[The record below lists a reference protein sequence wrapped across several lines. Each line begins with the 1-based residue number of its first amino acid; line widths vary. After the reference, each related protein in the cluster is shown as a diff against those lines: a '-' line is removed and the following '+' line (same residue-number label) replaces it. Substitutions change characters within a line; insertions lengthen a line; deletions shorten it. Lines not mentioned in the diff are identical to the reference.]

1 MTMHEAKKY
10 LKNFNN
16 IQLENLFKKSNLTET
31 EYWLLRY
38 ALIQKRMVENICMKL
53 NISRSTYRNMYNIAL
68 TKVDFTLNNL
78 LMPKD

>member
-1 MTMHEAKKY
+1 MHEAKKY
-10 LKNFNN
+10 LKIFNN

-78 LMPKD
+78 LMPKN

>member
-1 MTMHEAKKY
+1 MHEAKKY

-53 NISRSTYRNMYNIAL
+53 NISRSTYRNMYNVAL

>member
-1 MTMHEAKKY
+1 MHEAKKY

-78 LMPKD
+78 LMPKN

>member
-1 MTMHEAKKY
+1 MHEAKKY

>member
-1 MTMHEAKKY
+1 MHEAKKY

-53 NISRSTYRNMYNIAL
+53 NISRSTYRNIYNIAL